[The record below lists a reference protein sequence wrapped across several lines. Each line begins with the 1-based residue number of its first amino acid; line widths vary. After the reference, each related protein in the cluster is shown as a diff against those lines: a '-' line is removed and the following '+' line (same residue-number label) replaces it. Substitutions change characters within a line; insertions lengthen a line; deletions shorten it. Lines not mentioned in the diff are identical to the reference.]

1 MRVDVHAHCIQPEHV
16 TAAAHSK
23 MERSGYPP
31 MEPMEFD
38 YFMREMEPVD
48 KAICFGVRARGTGT
62 MTPDEYTSEWVSRAP
77 EKLLGFMAIDPME
90 EDYLEKIDRAAS
102 ELGLCGIKLH
112 PILGRYNPADPKIF
126 PLYEKAIDLGL
137 PILTHMGAHPDDRVS
152 LKQSEPLLFDDVAQA
167 FGELKIVIAHMAH
180 PVAAGLRGAV
190 AKAPERVRRRV
201 RRRLGAAVAGM
212 ASAHADGRMGSRGQ
226 AAVWVRF
233 SVLDAPG
240 GIRQAAA
247 LERSGRGDG
256 LSANPGRRAIEG
268 IINRDA
274 LGLLG
279 IA

>member
-1 MRVDVHAHCIQPEHV
+1 MKVDVHAHCIQPEHV
-16 TAAAHSK
+16 TAGAHSK

-31 MEPMEFD
+31 MAPTEFD
-38 YFMREMEPVD
+38 HFMREMEPVD

-112 PILGRYNPADPKIF
+112 PILGHYNPADPKIF

-167 FGELKIVIAHMAH
+167 FSELKIVVAHMAH
-180 PVAAGLRGAV
+180 PWQRDCAVVLRKHPNVYADVSGAGWVRPWQAWQGLTLMVEWGVADKLLFGSDFPFWTPSEGMEKL
-190 AKAPERVRRRV
+190 
-201 RRRLGAAVAGM
+201 RRLNDQVEGTGFPRIPDDV
-212 ASAHADGRMGSRGQ
+212 
-226 AAVWVRF
+226 V
-233 SVLDAPG
+233 
-240 GIRQAAA
+240 
-247 LERSGRGDG
+247 
-256 LSANPGRRAIEG
+256 EG

-279 IA
+279 IG

>member
-1 MRVDVHAHCIQPEHV
+1 MKVDVHAHCIQPEHV

-31 MEPMEFD
+31 MAPMEFD
-38 YFMREMEPVD
+38 YFMREMEPVH

-167 FGELKIVIAHMAH
+167 FSELKIVIAHMAH
-180 PVAAGLRGAV
+180 PWQRDCAVVLRKHPNVYADVSGAG
-190 AKAPERVRRRV
+190 
-201 RRRLGAAVAGM
+201 
-212 ASAHADGRMGSRGQ
+212 
-226 AAVWVRF
+226 WVR
-233 SVLDAPG
+233 PW
-240 GIRQAAA
+240 QAWQA
-247 LERSGRGDG
+247 LTLMVEWGVADKLLFGSDFPFWTPREGFDKLRCLNDQVEGTGFPRIPADV
-256 LSANPGRRAIEG
+256 IEG

-279 IA
+279 IG

>member
-1 MRVDVHAHCIQPEHV
+1 MKVDVHAHCIQPEHV

-31 MEPMEFD
+31 MAPTEFD
-38 YFMREMEPVD
+38 HFMREMEPVD

-126 PLYEKAIDLGL
+126 PLYEKAIDLRL

-152 LKQSEPLLFDDVAQA
+152 LKHSEPLLFDDVAQA
-167 FGELKIVIAHMAH
+167 FSDLKIVIAHMAH
-180 PVAAGLRGAV
+180 PWQRDCAVVLRKHPNVYADVSGAGWVRPWQAWQALTLMVEWGVADKLLFGSDFPFWTPREGFGKL
-190 AKAPERVRRRV
+190 
-201 RRRLGAAVAGM
+201 RRLNDQVEGTGFPRIPDDV
-212 ASAHADGRMGSRGQ
+212 
-226 AAVWVRF
+226 
-233 SVLDAPG
+233 
-240 GIRQAAA
+240 
-247 LERSGRGDG
+247 
-256 LSANPGRRAIEG
+256 IEG

-274 LGLLG
+274 LELLG

>member
-62 MTPDEYTSEWVSRAP
+62 MTPDEYTSEWVNRAP

-112 PILGRYNPADPKIF
+112 PILGRYNPADPTIF

-167 FGELKIVIAHMAH
+167 FSELKIVIAHMAH
-180 PVAAGLRGAV
+180 PWQRDCAVVLRKHPNVYADVSGAGWVRPWQAWQGLTLMVEWGVADKLLFGSDFPFWTPREGFDKL
-190 AKAPERVRRRV
+190 
-201 RRRLGAAVAGM
+201 RRLNDQVEGTGFPRIAADV
-212 ASAHADGRMGSRGQ
+212 
-226 AAVWVRF
+226 
-233 SVLDAPG
+233 
-240 GIRQAAA
+240 
-247 LERSGRGDG
+247 
-256 LSANPGRRAIEG
+256 IEG

>member
-23 MERSGYPP
+23 MERGGYPP
-31 MEPMEFD
+31 MAPTEFD
-38 YFMREMEPVD
+38 HFMREMEPVD
-48 KAICFGVRARGTGT
+48 KAICFGVRARSTGT
-62 MTPDEYTSEWVSRAP
+62 MTPDEYTAEWVSRAP

-167 FGELKIVIAHMAH
+167 FSELKIVIAHMAH
-180 PVAAGLRGAV
+180 PWQRDCAVVLRKHPNVYADVSGAGWVRPWQAWQALTLMVEWGVADKLLFGSDFPFWTPSEGMEKL
-190 AKAPERVRRRV
+190 
-201 RRRLGAAVAGM
+201 RRLNDQVEGTGFPRIPDDV
-212 ASAHADGRMGSRGQ
+212 
-226 AAVWVRF
+226 V
-233 SVLDAPG
+233 
-240 GIRQAAA
+240 
-247 LERSGRGDG
+247 
-256 LSANPGRRAIEG
+256 EG

-279 IA
+279 IG

>member
-31 MEPMEFD
+31 MAPTEFD
-38 YFMREMEPVD
+38 HFMREMEPVD

-167 FGELKIVIAHMAH
+167 FSELKIVIAHMAH
-180 PVAAGLRGAV
+180 PWQRDCAVVLRKHPNVYADVSGAGWVRPWQAWQALTLMVEWGVADKLLFGSDFPFWTPREGFDKL
-190 AKAPERVRRRV
+190 
-201 RRRLGAAVAGM
+201 RRLNEQVEGTGFPRIPDDV
-212 ASAHADGRMGSRGQ
+212 
-226 AAVWVRF
+226 
-233 SVLDAPG
+233 
-240 GIRQAAA
+240 
-247 LERSGRGDG
+247 
-256 LSANPGRRAIEG
+256 IEG

-279 IA
+279 IG

>member
-16 TAAAHSK
+16 TPAAHSK

-48 KAICFGVRARGTGT
+48 RAICFGVRARGTGT

-90 EDYLEKIDRAAS
+90 EDYLEKIDRASS

-167 FGELKIVIAHMAH
+167 FGELKIVVAHMAH
-180 PVAAGLRGAV
+180 PWQRDCAVLLRKHPNVYADVSGAGWVRPWQAWQALTLMVEWGVADKLLFGSDFPFWTPREGFDKL
-190 AKAPERVRRRV
+190 
-201 RRRLGAAVAGM
+201 RRLNDQVEGTGFPRIP
-212 ASAHADGRMGSRGQ
+212 D
-226 AAVWVRF
+226 
-233 SVLDAPG
+233 D
-240 GIRQAAA
+240 
-247 LERSGRGDG
+247 
-256 LSANPGRRAIEG
+256 AIEG

-274 LGLLG
+274 LSLLG